1 MDDSDASWCAV
12 CDRQIIPK
20 RIQVPIQPPT
30 PNPPPSPQHDSPR
43 RAKQGT
49 IRQRSGLVHGTGRV
63 RPNGTIKA
71 APVKTRTEIDQSPAP
86 LYCSDEC
93 RHKDDEYFHARPVY
107 PTSDTSDD
115 QDDSNIR
122 PIPRHNI
129 DPPRRSTP
137 NTRALAYLQRE
148 MGMPPLPPPTSETYD
163 ELAPKKHRAVYRPP
177 AYTSGVMMAHR
188 RIDAV
193 LPKALKPGER
203 PPPLQPIPG
212 WTDGSQAWRASTYS
226 FAPPPQTRADVLDPN
241 RAAYESFVA
250 SPHRSAQSGVTA
262 SSSSAPYGYGSG
274 GSPPTSPT
282 TTGTP
287 SSLNSE
293 LLSSF
298 EDSLARRTSSRL
310 SLFPSP
316 ASSVAA
322 SSPPSHTATASASS
336 SPPRKNRA
344 QMAAKGMLLV
354 PDVLLR
360 QPVRSSD
367 SLVSMSL
374 KPTMTADRAGRRH
387 SAGSFPGCST
397 GPGRRM
403 RSPLSVSS
411 STSDDDERDAS
422 GSGGTESEDAEEA
435 AYVRECGEAE
445 AAPLRR
451 RPNIESA
458 FLVSSLCLRPML
470 TSSCVVAARSWS
482 YDNVR
487 TYPAMAQPVSLRK
500 ELRSVVGA
508 DGVARQ
514 VEVEVEVPPQKL
526 FTFAQVPR

>member
-1 MDDSDASWCAV
+1 MVDWEYFPPDCMDSDSSWCAV
-12 CDRQIIPK
+12 CDRQIVPK
-20 RIQVPIQPPT
+20 RIHVPIQPTT

-43 RAKQGT
+43 RSKQGT
-49 IRQRSGLVHGTGRV
+49 LRQRSGLVQGTGRV

-71 APVKTRTEIDQSPAP
+71 APPLKTRIEIDQSPAP

-93 RHKDDEYFHARPVY
+93 RQKDDAYFHARPPVY
-107 PTSDTSDD
+107 PDSNNSDTSDD
-115 QDDSNIR
+115 QADDALR
-122 PIPRHNI
+122 TARHYAA
-129 DPPRRSTP
+129 PARRSTP
-137 NTRALAYLQRE
+137 NTRSLDFLERTV
-148 MGMPPLPPPTSETYD
+148 GLPPLPPPTSETYD
-163 ELAPKKHRAVYRPP
+163 EFAPKVHRAAYRPP

-203 PPPLQPIPG
+203 PPPLVPIPG

-241 RAAYESFVA
+241 RAAYQSFVA
-250 SPHRSAQSGVTA
+250 SPHRSAASGVTA
-262 SSSSAPYGYGSG
+262 SSYGTSASG
-274 GSPPTSPT
+274 GSPPASPT
-282 TTGTP
+282 TSGTP

-316 ASSVAA
+316 ASSVAG
-322 SSPPSHTATASASS
+322 SPPSASTSMGV
-336 SPPRKNRA
+336 SPPSRKANRA

-360 QPVRSSD
+360 QQPVRSSD
-367 SLVSMSL
+367 SLVGMAAAAER
-374 KPTMTADRAGRRH
+374 TGRRH

-403 RSPLSVSS
+403 LSPLSGASTSASSHSS
-411 STSDDDERDAS
+411 SSDDERDS
-422 GSGGTESEDAEEA
+422 GSASARTEPEDAEEA
-435 AYVRECGEAE
+435 AYVRACGDETV
-445 AAPLRR
+445 R
-451 RPNIESA
+451 RPNIE
-458 FLVSSLCLRPML
+458 
-470 TSSCVVAARSWS
+470 TRSWS

-487 TYPAMAQPVSLRK
+487 TYPVMALPPSK
-500 ELRSVVGA
+500 ELRRVVGA
-508 DGVARQ
+508 DGVER
-514 VEVEVEVPPQKL
+514 EVEVEVQPERKRL
-526 FTFAQVPR
+526 FNFAPVPKVSVGGGAVGVGAW